1 MDDQF
6 MYVSSWLQG
15 FVHQFNIV
23 DPFNLTP
30 AHKVSYRLKAV

>member
-30 AHKVSYRLKAV
+30 AHKVSYRLKAL